1 MTAGD
6 MYNGDETNFGSDGGM
21 KLCQAS
27 ASRLTSRARSN
38 VLYLHVCVKCKNET
52 ASYGKIQKIQGAP
65 LSFLQVEYSSRFKSL
80 NPNLNLPG
88 PSLRLSPSYGEYVIH
103 RTKTPI
109 VCSFWLSPIHGVIHW
124 YRADTESLTS

>member
-88 PSLRLSPSYGEYVIH
+88 PSLRLSPSYG
-103 RTKTPI
+103 
-109 VCSFWLSPIHGVIHW
+109 VCDTS
-124 YRADTESLTS
+124 YQDADCLLFLAKSDSWSYSLVQGRH